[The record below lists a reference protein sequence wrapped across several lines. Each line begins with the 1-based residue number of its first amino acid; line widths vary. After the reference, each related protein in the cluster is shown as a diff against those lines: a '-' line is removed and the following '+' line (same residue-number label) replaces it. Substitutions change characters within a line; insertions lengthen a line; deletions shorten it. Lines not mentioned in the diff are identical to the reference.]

1 MKPSFTEKLKESLLR
16 ELPGTGVQWEMA
28 SSDRRMKDYPR
39 TGGTG
44 SLKGAVMILLYPH
57 MGNLYTLFMQRPVYR
72 GVHSGQISFPGGK
85 WESCDKDLT
94 ETALRETEEETGI
107 ERNDIEILGTLTPLH
122 IPVSNIT
129 VTPVVGYIP
138 SRPLFKPQE
147 SEVVFLIEA
156 ELGFF
161 MGNGGIRE
169 KEMEIRNSNVM
180 VRYYD
185 FKGHI
190 IWGATAMMLHEL
202 VVVIDRNS
210 VTWQV

>member
-1 MKPSFTEKLKESLLR
+1 MKPPFTEKLRDSLLR
-16 ELPGTGVQWEMA
+16 ELPGTDVQWEMA

-39 TGGTG
+39 SGGAG

-57 MGNLYTLFMQRPVYR
+57 MGRLCTLFMQRPLYQ

-85 WESCDKDLT
+85 WESGDKNLT
-94 ETALRETEEETGI
+94 ETALRETGEETGI
-107 ERNDIEILGTLTPLH
+107 DSNEIEILGTLTPLH

-138 SRPLFKPQE
+138 FRPLFTPQK

-156 ELGFF
+156 ELDFF
-161 MGNGGIRE
+161 MGTDGVRE
-169 KEMEIRNSNVM
+169 KEMEIRNTPVM
-180 VRYYD
+180 VKYYD

-202 VVVIDRNS
+202 IVVIERNS
-210 VTWQV
+210 VTWQG